1 MSHRFSYLASVASF
15 GRDEMYLGVHSRPI
29 WLQRKKKN
37 TNGISPPSPS
47 LSGGRNPCSC
57 SLCHRCFLR
66 LSPWEREIPVEEL
79 TKRTT
84 SYGPRTLRDVGS
96 GLVRGSEK
104 PHMLS
109 KTGQYRNCPHGEI
122 DMK

>member
-15 GRDEMYLGVHSRPI
+15 GRDEM
-29 WLQRKKKN
+29 
-37 TNGISPPSPS
+37 
-47 LSGGRNPCSC
+47 
-57 SLCHRCFLR
+57 
-66 LSPWEREIPVEEL
+66 
-79 TKRTT
+79 
-84 SYGPRTLRDVGS
+84 TLRDVGS

>member
-15 GRDEMYLGVHSRPI
+15 GRDEI
-29 WLQRKKKN
+29 
-37 TNGISPPSPS
+37 
-47 LSGGRNPCSC
+47 
-57 SLCHRCFLR
+57 
-66 LSPWEREIPVEEL
+66 EIPVEEL